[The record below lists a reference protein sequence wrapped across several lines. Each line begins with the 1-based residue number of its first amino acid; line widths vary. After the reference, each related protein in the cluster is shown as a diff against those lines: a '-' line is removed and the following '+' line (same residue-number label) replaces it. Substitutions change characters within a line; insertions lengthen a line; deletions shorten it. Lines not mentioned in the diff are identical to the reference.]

1 MVFISPSSSSARG
14 KTYESAY
21 KSILTSR
28 RRSPST
34 SAASVILLVAPE
46 VDALCAA
53 RMFSVLFKQ
62 DDVTYRI
69 IPVSG
74 YPGLDEIRNELM
86 THTEVGAITRS
97 VSDLGFDA
105 WGA

>member
-1 MVFISPSSSSARG
+1 MVFVTPNTSSGRG

-74 YPGLDEIRNELM
+74 YPGLEEIRNELM
-86 THTEVGAITRS
+86 THQEVS
-97 VSDLGFDA
+97 
-105 WGA
+105 WGCSRLIVHCK

>member
-1 MVFISPSSSSARG
+1 M
-14 KTYESAY
+14 
-21 KSILTSR
+21 
-28 RRSPST
+28 
-34 SAASVILLVAPE
+34 ILLVAPE

-74 YPGLDEIRNELM
+74 YPGLEDIRSELM
-86 THTEVGAITRS
+86 SSQEVSRICSSSLILRA
-97 VSDLGFDA
+97 
-105 WGA
+105 